1 MSRKT
6 KTSPPKDREA
16 VLLQVRQLLAEHFDC
31 GICVVSWEDEG
42 TTYDMDFKFGNS
54 YAAKSLAR
62 EAEEILWPLEEEE
75 ETEDDEE
82 EEEA

>member
-16 VLLQVRQLLAEHFDC
+16 VMLQVRQLLAEHFDV
-31 GICVVSWEDEG
+31 GVCVVSWEDEG

-54 YAAKSLAR
+54 HAARALAR
-62 EAEEILWPLEEEE
+62 DAEEILWPIEEE
-75 ETEDDEE
+75 ETEDEE

>member
-6 KTSPPKDREA
+6 KTTPPPDREA
-16 VLLQVRQLLAEHFDC
+16 VMTQVRQLLAEHFDC

-54 YAAKSLAR
+54 YAARALAR
-62 EAEEILWPLEEEE
+62 DAEEILWPIEA
-75 ETEDDEE
+75 DDEE
-82 EEEA
+82 EEEV